1 MKTLLLLPL
10 IWLTFSWYNKIPDGE
25 FRLINWNGQKEY
37 LPEQYYTFKGNEFGA
52 FVIDEHGD
60 HGDKVAYGTK
70 TIAYELNDVFT
81 FTRNDTV
88 YRWKYSLNKDTL
100 TMKSQTIDMYII
112 CLKTN

>member
-1 MKTLLLLPL
+1 MKKLLLLPL
-10 IWLTFSWYNKIPDGE
+10 IWLTFSCYNKIPDGE

-37 LPEQYYTFKGNEFGA
+37 LPQQYYTFKGNEFGA

-60 HGDKVAYGTK
+60 KVAYGTK
-70 TIAYELNDVFT
+70 TIAYESNDVFT

-100 TMKSQTIDMYII
+100 TMKSQTIDMHII